1 MNTIWL
7 RLMLAVM
14 LGFPAFS
21 SAEPNIQV
29 GFSPEGSA
37 RQLVLDTLGSAKH
50 SIQVLAYA
58 FQARDITQAL
68 VEARQRGVDVKVVI
82 DKKRNLGK
90 ASKSAMDFVAR
101 NGVQLRT
108 SDHFHLQHDKV
119 IIVDGSTVQTGSFNY
134 APSAETA
141 NSENVLVIRDMP
153 QVARQY
159 IAHWQSRWDLGVP
172 YTVIKR

>member
-1 MNTIWL
+1 M
-7 RLMLAVM
+7 RLFRFIALTAL
-14 LGFPAFS
+14 LGLPFVAF
-21 SAEPNIQV
+21 AEPKIQV

-37 RQLVLDTLGSAKH
+37 RQLVLDTINSANS

-82 DKKRNLGK
+82 DKRRNLGK

-108 SDHFHLQHDKV
+108 SDHFHLQHDKL
-119 IIVDGSTVQTGSFNY
+119 IIVDGNTVQTGSFNY
-134 APSAETA
+134 APSAETT

-153 QVARQY
+153 EVASQY
-159 IAHWQSRWDLGVP
+159 VAHWQSRWDLGVP
-172 YTVIKR
+172 YSVIKR